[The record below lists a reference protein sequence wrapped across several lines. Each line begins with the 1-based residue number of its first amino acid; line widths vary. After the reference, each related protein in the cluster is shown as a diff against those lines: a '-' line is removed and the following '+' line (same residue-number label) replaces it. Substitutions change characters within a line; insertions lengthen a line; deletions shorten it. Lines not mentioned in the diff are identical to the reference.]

1 MADRE
6 KVIDALNRCTLQ
18 GRHSRKMHQEA
29 CAACLYRRDRKCNF
43 TALMKDA
50 LELLKEQ
57 EPKHGRWVRLTGM
70 APPEYHGHK
79 ICSMCESFAPYDP
92 IHMGREI
99 LPKYCPGCGAEM
111 EGAAE

>member
-1 MADRE
+1 MLDRE

-29 CAACLYRRDRKCNF
+29 CAACLYKRDRKCNF

-57 EPKHGRWVRLTGM
+57 EPV
-70 APPEYHGHK
+70 
-79 ICSMCESFAPYDP
+79 DP
-92 IHMGREI
+92 IEMIDDFYPIGEPLRTI
-99 LPKYCPGCGAEM
+99 GWRCGQCGDRIAGYDNFCPNCGKAVKWD
-111 EGAAE
+111 A